1 MHRSSRRQAKS
12 PIVQSTR
19 HRRIINCESLSN
31 SSLLASWL
39 LVSCRRLGM
48 SAKCPWNVRVYM
60 YDRTG
65 LTGLISDTFQLVP
78 GVPAIPSNQLSEPA
92 SGELHRLRF
101 TYVTNGASQMFCLL
115 TYWPQTV
122 YRPNRY
128 LSSLS
133 CRQKPIVAAAIIW
146 PVWADV
152 GKDHVVLVHI
162 MKGVKN
168 LSEWSHDLLLRL
180 LRQRRMP
187 VDATTTDKLL
197 QYTGS
202 QRPHR
207 CCPLANQVE
216 IENIDCGEVCLVW
229 PPKPPPLVGEI
240 RVPANTQLLAF
251 QSPHG
256 SAFWSWLTDRYT
268 DRPRYNGNNRPHL
281 MLRIATPMGRN
292 NNVNSINNNYS
303 DNSSNEVMQKIIHF
317 E

>member
-48 SAKCPWNVRVYM
+48 SAKCPWNVR
-60 YDRTG
+60 TIG
-65 LTGLISDTFQLVP
+65 LDWYLTHFNSFRGFRQYLPISFQNPL
-78 GVPAIPSNQLSEPA
+78 AANSIA
-92 SGELHRLRF
+92 SDSLTWLMALHKCF
-101 TYVTNGASQMFCLL
+101 ACLL
-115 TYWPQTV
+115 TDPRQSIARTV
-122 YRPNRY
+122 TCLPCHADKSRSWLLR
-128 LSSLS
+128 LS
-133 CRQKPIVAAAIIW
+133 V

-256 SAFWSWLTDRYT
+256 SAFWSWLTDRYI